1 MFFSLYGLSHDIS
14 VLIILYTY
22 IFSYLLKGLE
32 GYIVVEL
39 SSVPSLCM
47 RAAKALV
54 KLRIFAVSKCPHKFS
69 IFKIN
74 KQDCHMVTYL

>member
-1 MFFSLYGLSHDIS
+1 MIFALYGLSHDIM

-22 IFSYLLKGLE
+22 IFSNLEGLE

-47 RAAKALV
+47 RPAKALV
-54 KLRIFAVSKCPHKFS
+54 KLRIFAVSKFHTNSVFS
-69 IFKIN
+69 KLIN
-74 KQDCHMVTYL
+74 KIVTW

>member
-1 MFFSLYGLSHDIS
+1 MIFSLYGLSHDIL
-14 VLIILYTY
+14 VLIIMYTY
-22 IFSYLLKGLE
+22 IFSYLEGLE

-69 IFKIN
+69 VFKIN

>member
-1 MFFSLYGLSHDIS
+1 MIFSLYGLSHDIL
-14 VLIILYTY
+14 VLIILHTY
-22 IFSYLLKGLE
+22 IFSYLEGLE
-32 GYIVVEL
+32 GYNVVEL
-39 SSVPSLCM
+39 SSVRSSCM

>member
-1 MFFSLYGLSHDIS
+1 MIFSLYGLSHDIL

-22 IFSYLLKGLE
+22 TFSYLEGLE

-39 SSVPSLCM
+39 SSVRSFCM

-54 KLRIFAVSKCPHKFS
+54 KLRIFADSECPHKFS